1 MLFSVSQPWQQLQ
14 WLSFAARR
22 HRAFHAL
29 PYIFNFPIIDSKEGD
44 CEWDFQRQ
52 SFLQVPKC
60 INKYIKITGCL
71 KHSQLQDNSSKMTRA
86 HTHKD
91 NASLLFCK
99 AQELLIFLPLCLL
112 WIWFFRSCFCWSL
125 RITKIDICWVKRWV
139 LRERGNARSLGYCLE
154 TLMSLSSPCHSQ
166 GQEPLCPHKQEK
178 KETNKIITYKP
189 LYYRFTELQGL
200 ERTSR
205 DH

>member
-52 SFLQVPKC
+52 SFLQAPKC

-112 WIWFFRSCFCWSL
+112 WIWLFS
-125 RITKIDICWVKRWV
+125 V
-139 LRERGNARSLGYCLE
+139 LLLLKSQNNQNWYMLG
-154 TLMSLSSPCHSQ
+154 
-166 GQEPLCPHKQEK
+166 EK
-178 KETNKIITYKP
+178 M
-189 LYYRFTELQGL
+189 GL
-200 ERTSR
+200 ERKGKCKKFGLLFGNVDEPELPLPLTRSGTTMPTQARKKR
-205 DH
+205 DQQNHHL